1 MTTKLEQVAEAIFWA
16 QVAAEEREV
25 LGQWEFV
32 REERKA
38 VFRAMAIAAIEAMKG
53 PTPEMVEA
61 GAVAGVDGWDEH
73 MLERHRSVLVDT
85 VVPSIFDAM
94 LLRIPTHHRRDEV
107 RTANEL
113 RIREQ
118 ASKDREA
125 LYAALDIIEEIV
137 TDRFFEG
144 SFGDEKMRLVK
155 LNAERRAR
163 TKTT

>member
-1 MTTKLEQVAEAIFWA
+1 M
-16 QVAAEEREV
+16 
-25 LGQWEFV
+25 
-32 REERKA
+32 
-38 VFRAMAIAAIEAMKG
+38 
-53 PTPEMVEA
+53 
-61 GAVAGVDGWDEH
+61 
-73 MLERHRSVLVDT
+73 S
-85 VVPSIFDAM
+85 
-94 LLRIPTHHRRDEV
+94 
-107 RTANEL
+107 TANEL
-113 RIREQ
+113 REREQ